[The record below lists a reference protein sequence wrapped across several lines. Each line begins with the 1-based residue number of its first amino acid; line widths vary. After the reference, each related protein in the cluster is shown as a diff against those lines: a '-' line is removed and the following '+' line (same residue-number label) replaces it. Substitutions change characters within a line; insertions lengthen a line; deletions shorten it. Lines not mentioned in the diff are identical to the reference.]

1 MKLDKSQTTTIP
13 QPNSL
18 SVFVNPQINA
28 DYQQRLHTWQQA
40 YPQLSA
46 ANESHHA
53 NRESITLGA
62 AHLALDQFMYQ
73 FGLC

>member
-13 QPNSL
+13 NLNSL
-18 SVFVNPQINA
+18 SVFVNPQIHA
-28 DYQQRLHTWQQA
+28 TYQQRLHTWQQA

-46 ANESHHA
+46 ANESYHA
-53 NRESITLGA
+53 TVGSNTLKTA
-62 AHLALDQFMYQ
+62 PLALDQFMYQ